1 MVMNKPLPR
10 VNRRGNSER
19 RRGASNADLRQ
30 GVAPKRRFPDVKPWR
45 WSVEVI

>member
-30 GVAPKRRFPDVKPWR
+30 GVAPKRRFPDVKP
-45 WSVEVI
+45 EM